1 MTARVILLDPR
12 NPSETALSEAA
23 GLLRDGGIIAYPT
36 ETLYGL
42 GVDGTNEAAVE
53 KIFTVKGRSHSIP
66 VSLIIAS
73 WSDLEQ
79 LALNIPPAGR
89 KLAEAFWPGG
99 LTLLFTA
106 APAVSKKLTAG
117 TGKIGVRFSSDPV
130 AALLAR
136 RLGRPITAT
145 SANRSGGA
153 ECHNSQE
160 VIAALGDRLD
170 AVVDGGTTPGPP
182 GSTIVDVTVD
192 PPLVV
197 REGVI
202 SKSRLDAVLQGA

>member
-1 MTARVILLDPR
+1 MTARVIPLDPR
-12 NPSETALSEAA
+12 YPSETALGEAV

-42 GVDGTNEAAVE
+42 GVDGTNEEAVE
-53 KIFTVKGRSHSIP
+53 KIFTVKGRSYTAP
-66 VSLIIAS
+66 VSLIIGS
-73 WSDLEQ
+73 WSDLER
-79 LALNIPPAGR
+79 LTLNIPPSGR

-99 LTLLFTA
+99 LTILFTA

-117 TGKIGVRFSSDPV
+117 TGKIGIRFSSDPI
-130 AALLAR
+130 ADLLAR

-145 SANRSGGA
+145 SANRSGGD
-153 ECHNSQE
+153 ECRSARE
-160 VIAALGDRLD
+160 VLAVLGDRLD
-170 AVVDGGTTPGPP
+170 AVIDGGTTPGPP
-182 GSTIVDVTVD
+182 GSTIVDVTID

-202 SKSRLDAVLQGA
+202 SKRRLGAVLRET

>member
-12 NPSETALSEAA
+12 NPSETALGEAA

-42 GVDGTNEAAVE
+42 GVDGTNEEAVE
-53 KIFTVKGRSHSIP
+53 KIFTVKGRSYTAP
-66 VSLIIAS
+66 VSLIIGS

-153 ECHNSQE
+153 ECRSSQE
-160 VIAALGDRLD
+160 VIAALGERLD
-170 AVVDGGTTPGPP
+170 AVVDWGTTPGPP

-202 SKSRLDAVLQGA
+202 SKSRLEAVLRGA